1 MGAIKITEGAALA
14 ALYHVNFGFVNLASM
29 KARRS
34 RFRLVGLA
42 VALATFAAP
51 QFYGRAAA
59 QTRLNTPNL
68 DVAAM
73 QAGKAE
79 MLLNVTIVEHKSKNL
94 RLPVPVEDVEV
105 GDPQIADARP
115 ISDRQ
120 LYILGK
126 RIGATNIL
134 LYGRDKKLIG
144 VVDVEV
150 KLDTGSLGRKIREA
164 SGGRDIHVDE
174 VNGKLVLKGNSG
186 DSQTVERA
194 MSVAAGL
201 APAGVVNAL
210 KVTTPQQVMLKVRF
224 VEATREAAREL
235 GVRWEF
241 FRRGALAGSVGTQAG
256 TSKFSVASGEFVRR
270 GTTATD
276 TSTLLPVSD
285 AVAGLAG
292 ASPFATILTQIVN
305 SSSGKLDVILS
316 ALEEQRV
323 IRQLAEPNLI
333 AMSGETADFLAGG
346 EYPVPV
352 VSAAAAGT
360 LPTVTIVYKEF
371 GVKLSFTPTVLSRGV
386 ISLKL
391 MPEVS
396 ALDFTNAVAISGT
409 VVPALTTRRART
421 TVELRDGQSFAIAG
435 LLQDISTRLQDQVPW
450 LGSVPV
456 LGALFRSAAYQANE
470 TELVVLVTPY
480 LIKPVP
486 PGQKLK
492 TPLDTSLA
500 GNDLDYFLNGQ
511 PEVPKTPPMVPNP
524 FTGVQSLFGGI
535 EPGPPAPVPL
545 AGTVPVPVAAPV
557 PAPAPVPV
565 PVPVPAPVA
574 VPVPVPVP
582 TSVPVPVPAP
592 VPQGDGALHYD
603 PATGYFVNPP
613 VHGGGQ

>member
-1 MGAIKITEGAALA
+1 MHLIEEARGVGEFDLAEGGPGP
-14 ALYHVNFGFVNLASM
+14 VGSPS
-29 KARRS
+29 ARIVPLGG
-34 RFRLVGLA
+34 RLRPLIVLA
-42 VALATFAAP
+42 VILAIFAMP
-51 QFYGRAAA
+51 QLLGRAAA
-59 QTRLNTPNL
+59 QTSKV
-68 DVAAM
+68 D
-73 QAGKAE
+73 
-79 MLLNVTIVEHKSKNL
+79 LLTSVTVVQHKSRNL
-94 RLPVPVEDVEV
+94 RLDVPVAVVEV
-105 GDPQIADARP
+105 ADPDIADARA

-120 LYILGK
+120 LFILGK
-126 RIGATNIL
+126 KIGATNVL
-134 LYGRDKKLIG
+134 LYDTKRQLIG

-150 KLDTGSLGRKIREA
+150 KLDTRSLGSRIREG
-164 SGGRDIHVDE
+164 SGGKGIR
-174 VNGKLVLKGNSG
+174 VNDVYGKLVLSGNGG

-224 VEATREAAREL
+224 VEATRDAARSL

-241 FRRGALAGSVGTQAG
+241 FRHGATAGVVGAQAG
-256 TSKFSVASGEFVRR
+256 TSKFSVAPGEFARS
-270 GTTATD
+270 GTG
-276 TSTLLPVSD
+276 TSVPVTD

-292 ASPFATILTQIVN
+292 ASPFATILTQIIN
-305 SSSGKLDVILS
+305 TSAGKLDVVLS

-371 GVKLSFTPTVLSRGV
+371 GVKLSFTPTVLARGV

-391 MPEVS
+391 VPEVS
-396 ALDFTNAVAISGT
+396 QLDFANAVSISGT
-409 VVPALTTRRART
+409 TIPSLTTRRART

-435 LLQDISTRLQDQVPW
+435 LLQADSTHGQDQIPW

-486 PGQKLK
+486 PGKKDPQLK
-492 TPLDTSLA
+492 TPLDSSLA
-500 GNDLDYFLNGQ
+500 GNDLDFFLNGQ
-511 PEVPKTPPMVPNP
+511 PEVPKTPPFTPNP
-524 FTGVQSLFGGI
+524 FGGVQSLFGAV
-535 EPGPPAPVPL
+535 EPGPPV
-545 AGTVPVPVAAPV
+545 
-557 PAPAPVPV
+557 PAPVPV
-565 PVPVPAPVA
+565 PVPVPVVA
-574 VPVPVPVP
+574 APVPVPVAAP
-582 TSVPVPVPAP
+582 VLVTEPVPVPAP
-592 VPQGDGALHYD
+592 VPQVDGALHYD
-603 PATGYFVNPP
+603 PATGYFVDPP
-613 VHGGGQ
+613 AHGGGR